1 MIEDFAQRVIE
12 RAQRNLGA
20 TRTINGKKV
29 RRVSSGTLKDSLTFT
44 INYKARSTEIL
55 FGASGKAKY
64 YGDIIE
70 EGRKPNSKMPPIGPI
85 MDWMKQKPVR
95 LRGPKGGFVKTTPEG
110 LRSAAFAIA
119 KAIGKRGIV
128 GIHFMKDAIEEE
140 LLAAG
145 EDFTNQLV
153 KDLQIKIDTIVW
165 Q

>member
-12 RAQRNLGA
+12 RARFNLKVK
-20 TRTINGKKV
+20 RSINGKM
-29 RRVSSGTLKDSLTFT
+29 RNRYASGKLYNSLTFT

-55 FGASGKAKY
+55 FGASGEAKY
-64 YGDIIE
+64 YADVVE
-70 EGRKPNSKMPPIGPI
+70 EGRKPNSKPPPVKKI
-85 MDWMKQKPVR
+85 MEWMEEKPVR

-128 GIHFMKDAIEEE
+128 GIHFMRDAIEEE

-153 KDLQIKIDTIVW
+153 KDLQIKIDTIEW
-165 Q
+165 R